1 MTGWVLYVIV
11 CVSGASVLAIEML
24 GTRILGPF
32 YGVSVFLWSALIAVT
47 LAALSLGYAAG
58 GRWADRGPRLSR
70 LGVLMVAAGAWVL
83 LVPWLKHPVLRLIEP
98 LGLRAAVLVAACV
111 LFAPPLTF
119 LGMVSPYAIRL
130 KASHLDH
137 VGRTAGNLYAVST
150 VASVVAAL
158 LTGFY
163 LIPNFGVSKLLLLLG
178 IAQVAAGAVALASA
192 GSRRAAAGLAVLLVP
207 IAGLAVS
214 KTPSHTAAPELG
226 LIEVEQSPYAEIR
239 VIDQDGARALVID
252 GAIHTLVAADTGAPL
267 HRYAAAL
274 GACKLLFDAP
284 GRLLLIGLGGGSV
297 VKSYARDGWTIDAVE
312 IDPAVARIAHA
323 WFGLTDD
330 EAHVHL
336 EDGRRF
342 LRTSSATYD
351 LIILDAFG
359 SSSIPFH
366 LATREAFGL
375 MAARL
380 GSNGVLAINV
390 DAQGW
395 DDVLVRSL
403 AATLRLHF
411 RTVWALPTS
420 EPPNTLGNVI
430 LLAANRELE
439 IPDAQLPN
447 PVVYLPYPD
456 AHFAVVQLN
465 HAWNNRFEP
474 EAGGA
479 RVVTD
484 ELNPVDV
491 WAERINR
498 AGRRDLHR
506 YWRHAGLG
514 W

>member
-1 MTGWVLYVIV
+1 MASWVLYVVV
-11 CVSGASVLAIEML
+11 CIAGASVLAIEML

-70 LGVLMVAAGAWVL
+70 LGVFMVSAGAWVL
-83 LVPWLKHPVLRLIEP
+83 LVPILKHPVLRLTEP

-130 KASHLDH
+130 KASHIDH

-150 VASVVAAL
+150 VASVLAAL

-178 IAQVAAGAVALASA
+178 IAQITAGALAVAGAGNRRAGTGLVLLLLPVAVVAAT
-192 GSRRAAAGLAVLLVP
+192 
-207 IAGLAVS
+207 
-214 KTPSHTAAPELG
+214 KTPARSAAPELG
-226 LIEVEQSPYAEIR
+226 LLDVEQSPYAEIR
-239 VIDQDGARALVID
+239 VIDQDGARALVMD
-252 GAIHTLVAADTGAPL
+252 GAIHTLVATDTGAPL

-274 GACKLLFDAP
+274 GACKLLFDEP
-284 GRLLLIGLGGGSV
+284 GKLLLIGLGGGSI
-297 VKSYARDGWTIDAVE
+297 VKSYARDGWRIDAVE
-312 IDPAVARIAHA
+312 IDPAVARTART
-323 WFGLTDD
+323 WFGLEDR
-330 EAHVHL
+330 EARVHV
-336 EDGRRF
+336 EDGRHY
-342 LRTSSATYD
+342 LRTSTATYD

-366 LATREAFGL
+366 LATREAFEL

-380 GSNGVLAINV
+380 APRGVLAVNV
-390 DAQGW
+390 EAQGW

-403 AATLRLHF
+403 AATLRSSF
-411 RTVWALPTS
+411 RTVYALPTS

-430 LLAANRELE
+430 LVGANRELE
-439 IPDAQLPN
+439 IPDEKLPN

-465 HAWNNRFEP
+465 HAWDNRFEP
-474 EAGGA
+474 ETQGA

-484 ELNPVDV
+484 ELNPVGV

-498 AGRRDLHR
+498 AGRSDLHR